1 MYIISFCLY
10 HVYHCLNFNIFKQN
24 FKRAL
29 VAAMAH
35 RRNLKGDLRR
45 EVGSWIHSHNVN
57 HVAFLGQAR
66 SPQPPGKKQTF
77 VFGMPTIGVTQN
89 NHKMGIRRQNTI
101 IFFFMA
107 RRSHAIGS

>member
-10 HVYHCLNFNIFKQN
+10 HVHHCLNFNRLKQI

-29 VAAMAH
+29 VAAIAH
-35 RRNLKGDLRR
+35 RRNLKR
-45 EVGSWIHSHNVN
+45 EVGSSIHSHNVN

-89 NHKMGIRRQNTI
+89 NHKKVIRRQNTI
-101 IFFFMA
+101 MLFSWPEDHTRL
-107 RRSHAIGS
+107 RRD